1 MSAITAEDLAAT
13 VAPSLG
19 DYDICYKVWGG
30 IVPDWVSDSSGYDG
44 LRFRRNNGSAVEVY
58 RYHVSDGK
66 GYVMKH
72 CDHGYRSGTTG
83 PVPYGGPNK
92 KSLVDAL
99 TGKEDRPS
107 DTAAVRHLLL
117 YAFSLMTK
125 DELSALPV
133 VAPIFYG
140 SELWREAMDKKAK
153 EKVVAA

>member
-1 MSAITAEDLAAT
+1 MSAITAEDMAAT
-13 VAPSLG
+13 VAPTL
-19 DYDICYKVWGG
+19 DYYDVCIKVWRM
-30 IVPDWVSDSSGYDG
+30 IVPDWVSTFSGYDG
-44 LRFRRNNGSAVEVY
+44 LRFCRNDGSAVEVY
-58 RYHVSDGK
+58 RYRVCDGN
-66 GYVMKH
+66 GYVTKH
-72 CDHGYRSGTTG
+72 CDHGRNGLTG
-83 PVPYGGPNK
+83 PVPYGGPRKGDVVN
-92 KSLVDAL
+92 AL